1 MPDTILP
8 AADWLKAPAGDRWN
22 PDILAEAWAYA
33 ASIDTSAVMVVE
45 GGRVVASW
53 GDVERRY
60 MCHSMRKSFLSALY
74 GIHIEEGRISR
85 GTTLAELGID
95 DKEGLSGREKAASIL
110 DLLSARSGI
119 YHPTVYESQ
128 WMRSIKELRHAHA
141 PGVFWCYNNWDFNV
155 LGTIFEKLVGR
166 SLFEEFR
173 DRIARPI
180 GMQDFRYDDE
190 RKDGE
195 YVHGT
200 DTVHPAYPFR
210 MSSRDLARFGLL
222 FLNGGLWGDKQIIP
236 RRWVKEST
244 APISE
249 AGNAGAYGY
258 MWWVARAGIH
268 IPGVILPEGTY
279 SARGAGGHKMIVIP
293 AHDIVLVHRVDTDV
307 KGREVKTHQFAPLI
321 DLVLAA
327 RLGRG
332 W

>member
-22 PDILAEAWAYA
+22 SEILAEAWAYA
-33 ASIDTSAVMVVE
+33 KTINSAAVMVAE
-45 GGRVVASW
+45 SGRVVASW
-53 GDVERRY
+53 GDLERRY

-85 GTTLAELGID
+85 GTTLADLGID
-95 DKEGLSGREKAASIL
+95 DKEGLSGREKAASIVE
-110 DLLSARSGI
+110 LLSARSGI
-119 YHPTVYESQ
+119 YHPSVYESQ
-128 WMRSIKELRHAHA
+128 WMRAIKELRHAHA

-222 FLNGGLWGDKQIIP
+222 FLNGGRWGDKQIVP
-236 RRWVKEST
+236 PRWVKEST

>member
-1 MPDTILP
+1 MPDMILP

-22 PDILAEAWAYA
+22 SEILAEAWAYA
-33 ASIDTSAVMVVE
+33 ETINSAAVMVVE
-45 GGRVVASW
+45 SGRVVASW
-53 GDVERRY
+53 GDIERRY

-85 GTTLAELGID
+85 GTTLADLGID
-95 DKEGLSGREKAASIL
+95 DKEGLSGREKAASIV

-119 YHPTVYESQ
+119 YHPSVYESQ
-128 WMRSIKELRHAHA
+128 WMRAIKELRHAHA

-195 YVHGT
+195 YVHGA

-222 FLNGGLWGDKQIIP
+222 FLNGGRWRDKQIIP
-236 RRWVKEST
+236 RRWVREST

-268 IPGVILPEGTY
+268 IPGVILPDGTY

>member
-1 MPDTILP
+1 MPDTALP
-8 AADWLKAPAGDRWN
+8 SADWQRIDTGWDAK
-22 PDILAEAWAYA
+22 ILEEAWASA
-33 ASIDTSAVMVVE
+33 ASIQSAAVLVIE
-45 GGRVVASW
+45 GGRIAASW
-53 GDVERRY
+53 GDIERRY
-60 MCHSMRKSFLSALY
+60 MCHSIRKSFLSALY
-74 GIHIEEGRISR
+74 GIQIEAGRISR
-85 GTTLAELGID
+85 GLTLAELGID
-95 DKEGLSGREKAASIL
+95 DKEGLSGREKAASL
-110 DLLSARSGI
+110 VDLLSARSGI
-119 YHPTVYESQ
+119 YHPSVYESP
-128 WMRSIKELRHAHA
+128 WMRSIKELRHSHA
-141 PGVFWCYNNWDFNV
+141 PGTFWCYNNWDFNV
-155 LGTIFEKLVGR
+155 LGTIYEKLIGR
-166 SLFEEFR
+166 SLFEDFR
-173 DRIARPI
+173 DLIAKPI

-195 YVHGT
+195 YVGNNET
-200 DTVHPAYPFR
+200 NHPAYPFR
-210 MSSRDLARFGLL
+210 MSSRDMARFGLL
-222 FLNGGLWGDKQIIP
+222 FLRDGRWGDKQIIP

-268 IPGVILPEGTY
+268 IPGVILPDGSY

-293 AHDIVLVHRVDTDV
+293 KHDIVLVHRVDTDV

>member
-8 AADWLKAPAGDRWN
+8 AADWLKAPAGARWN
-22 PDILAEAWAYA
+22 AEILTEAWAYA
-33 ASIDTSAVMVVE
+33 ASIESAAVMVIE
-45 GGRVVASW
+45 GGQVVASW
-53 GDVERRY
+53 GDLERRY

-85 GTTLAELGID
+85 GTTLAELDID
-95 DKEGLSGREKAASIL
+95 DKEGLSGREKAASIVE
-110 DLLSARSGI
+110 LLSARSGI
-119 YHPTVYESQ
+119 YHPSVYESQ
-128 WMRSIKELRHAHA
+128 WMRAIKELRHAHA

-222 FLNGGLWGDKQIIP
+222 FLNGGRWGDKQIVP
-236 RRWVKEST
+236 PRWVKEST

>member
-8 AADWLKAPAGDRWN
+8 AGDWQQDAAASGWDQK
-22 PDILAEAWAYA
+22 ILDEAWACA
-33 ASIDTSAVMVVE
+33 ESIKSSAVMVIE
-45 GGRVVASW
+45 GGRIVARW
-53 GDVERRY
+53 GEIERRF
-60 MCHSMRKSFLSALY
+60 MCHSIRKSFLSALF

-95 DKEGLSGREKAASIL
+95 DKEGLSGREKAASIV

-119 YHPTVYESQ
+119 YHPSVYESP
-128 WMRSIKELRHAHA
+128 WMRSIKELRHSHA

-173 DRIARPI
+173 DRIAVPI
-180 GMQDFRYDDE
+180 GMQDYRYDDE

-195 YVHGT
+195 YVGNQET
-200 DTVHPAYPFR
+200 DHPAYPFR

-222 FLNGGLWGDKQIIP
+222 FLREGRWGDRQIIP

-249 AGNAGAYGY
+249 AGNAGSYGY

-268 IPGVILPEGTY
+268 IPGVILPEGSY
-279 SARGAGGHKMIVIP
+279 SARGAGGHKMIVVP
-293 AHDIVLVHRVDTDV
+293 AHDMVVVHRVDTDI
-307 KGREVKTHQFAPLI
+307 KGREVKTHEFAPLL